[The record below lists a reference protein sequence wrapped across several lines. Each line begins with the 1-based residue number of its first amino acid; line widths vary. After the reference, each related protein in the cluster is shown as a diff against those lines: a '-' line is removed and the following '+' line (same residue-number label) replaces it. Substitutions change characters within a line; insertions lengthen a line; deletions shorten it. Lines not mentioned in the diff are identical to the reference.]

1 MNHEFC
7 IQCGT
12 KVTFEVS
19 KPKFCSGCGSP
30 FNTSLVSKSS
40 RNEQEEDDGEEYVG
54 GKFDIEKLRK
64 TVAAQVEGR
73 KVSLDDLWKDPHQ
86 SSYSPRQASLDP
98 EGNAILKQVMIEC
111 KGSKEPVEINA

>member
-19 KPKFCSGCGSP
+19 KPKFCSGCGSN

-40 RNEQEEDDGEEYVG
+40 RRETEEYNEEEYVG

-64 TVAAQVEGR
+64 TVGAQIEGN
-73 KVSLDDLWKDPHQ
+73 KVSLDDIWKSPQQ
-86 SSYSPRQASLDP
+86 SSYNPRQASPDP
-98 EGNAILKQVMIEC
+98 EGQEILKQVMMEC
-111 KGSKEPVEINA
+111 KGVKEPIEIND